1 MTADGEPIECCED
14 GEFIPLSQKT
24 EEERMLCNPIEVP
37 RRDVLSTRCINFKRS
52 VFIDNLE
59 CSGGPIEPLNQ
70 VTHWLDNSN
79 FYGSLPSVASSV
91 RRFKDGLLDSI
102 IGDDGQEQLPVDP
115 LRNCTGDATGTCALT
130 GNF

>member
-1 MTADGEPIECCED
+1 
-14 GEFIPLSQKT
+14 
-24 EEERMLCNPIEVP
+24 MLCNPIEVP

-102 IGDDGQEQLPVDP
+102 IGADGQEQLPVDP
-115 LRNCTGDATGTCALT
+115 LTNCTGDATGTCALT